1 MVKLPTVF
9 WLLAA
14 ATASTE
20 AWKCWME
27 EGYAYY
33 GNNLQGMPVY
43 QPSKFACQ
51 QACAEHD
58 GCSYWTWDWGWASG
72 SCYLKM
78 SNAGRQTSDNYVS
91 GTKDCNAPEEKG

>member
-1 MVKLPTVF
+1 MVKLPTIF

-33 GNNLQGMPVY
+33 YNTIPGGMSY
-43 QPSKFACQ
+43 QPSRLACQ

-58 GCSYWTWDWGWASG
+58 GCSYWTWRKG
-72 SCYLKM
+72 SAMGECFLKT
-78 SNAGRQTSDNYVS
+78 SRAGRELATDFVS
-91 GTKDCNAPEEKG
+91 GTKDCNLPEEKG